1 MMDETRTIL
10 VKTAPT
16 GEPRPV
22 EIPAR
27 IGTVRLGH
35 PIGRGSGGIVFAG
48 FDDALGRPVAVKVLQ
63 RHYGEG
69 PDPATIELVEGLRSA
84 ARIKH
89 PHMVTIYAVHTD
101 VGVPVVVMEYIDG
114 GSLRGLLRESGA
126 LPVEPAV
133 FVMLCVL
140 DAVDALHREGVI
152 HRDLKPANVLFD
164 REGRPYV
171 CDFGMACELEAL
183 ERGELLGA
191 VGGSPLY
198 MAPEMFEGRASPQS
212 DVYALGVILFE
223 MLAGQPPFAAGD
235 LDEMKARHIAEPVP
249 LDLLASRGV
258 PEALCEVVRRAMN
271 KQSILRYKSAGHM
284 LRALRAAVG
293 PLRPAEVLR
302 EELTR
307 RIVGDPAAD
316 ATERPRSAPAATTIH
331 DLVARRA
338 AEKRRRK

>member
-1 MMDETRTIL
+1 MDETRTIL
-10 VKTAPT
+10 VETLPA
-16 GEPRPV
+16 GEPQPV

-35 PIGRGSGGIVFAG
+35 EIGRGSGGVVFAG
-48 FDDALGRPVAVKVLQ
+48 FDDALSRPVAVKVL
-63 RHYGEG
+63 RRLIGEG

-101 VGVPVVVMEYIDG
+101 AGVPVVVMEYVDG
-114 GSLRGLLRESGA
+114 GSLRELLRRGGA
-126 LPVEPAV
+126 LPVELAV
-133 FVMLCVL
+133 YVLRCVL
-140 DAVDALHREGVI
+140 EAVDALHREGVI
-152 HRDLKPANVLFD
+152 HRDLKPANILFD
-164 REGRPYV
+164 RQGRPYV

-198 MAPEMFEGRASPQS
+198 MAPEMFEGRASLQS

-223 MLAGQPPFAAGD
+223 MLAGRPPFEAGS

-249 LDLLASRGV
+249 LEVLAARGV
-258 PEALCEVVRRAMN
+258 PERLREVVRRAMH
-271 KQSILRYKSAGHM
+271 KQAILRYKSAGHL
-284 LRALRAAVG
+284 LRAVSEAAPPMRAAD
-293 PLRPAEVLR
+293 VLR
-302 EELTR
+302 EALTR
-307 RIVGDPAAD
+307 RIVGEARGREVA
-316 ATERPRSAPAATTIH
+316 RGSAPAARTIH

-338 AEKRRRK
+338 AEKRRRR